1 MQFAPTVASFLSFTQ
16 GLTFILDLSLNALFI
31 FYISEL
37 NKKSVMQCRLG
48 KDELVFQWLM
58 FDFDNT
64 LTDFHEAS
72 LLSFEQT
79 FKDYELKYD
88 PDYYKVYEKVNAK
101 IWDQF
106 ERKLITTED
115 IRKQRFKLFFEEI
128 KLENIDGYEFNA
140 QYLSNIVHFTTI
152 RPEVVSLLKKLR
164 QNYKLSI
171 ITNGLKEV
179 QRARL
184 DKCGITDLFDSII
197 VSDEI
202 GVAKPDKLFFDYTM
216 KSISTKIDKNK
227 ILVIGDSLKSDIAGA
242 KLYKLKSCLISKK
255 KHEDNVADII
265 ISDVIELEKVLA
277 EIYFPVNCDW
287 YDYLEI
293 YAMRKTVVDIEYSE
307 GEISKKVTARIENLI
322 AKNKEEFAVLSDGN
336 KIRLDHIVTV
346 QPLNKSNI

>member
-1 MQFAPTVASFLSFTQ
+1 
-16 GLTFILDLSLNALFI
+16 
-31 FYISEL
+31 
-37 NKKSVMQCRLG
+37 MQCRLS

-140 QYLSNIVHFTTI
+140 QYLSNIVQFTTI

-277 EIYFPVNCDW
+277 E
-287 YDYLEI
+287 
-293 YAMRKTVVDIEYSE
+293 
-307 GEISKKVTARIENLI
+307 
-322 AKNKEEFAVLSDGN
+322 
-336 KIRLDHIVTV
+336 
-346 QPLNKSNI
+346 